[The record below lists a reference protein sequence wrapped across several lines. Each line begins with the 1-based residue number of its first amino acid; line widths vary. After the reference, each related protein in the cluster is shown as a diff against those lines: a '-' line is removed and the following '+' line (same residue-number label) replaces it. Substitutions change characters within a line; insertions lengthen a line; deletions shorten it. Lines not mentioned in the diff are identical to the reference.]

1 MKTFAAILTAGLVLA
16 PTLASAAY
24 LCDKSWQAKYGHSC
38 PAGSVFDSAT
48 YSCMITSG

>member
-24 LCDKSWQAKYGHSC
+24 LCEKAWNEKYGQTC
-38 PAGSVFDSAT
+38 PAGSVYDAST
-48 YSCMITSG
+48 YSCMVTSG